1 MRPSPKLLHTILF
14 LHFITNLLLR
24 YLKRDSD
31 EEGVLNDNYKWFHRV
46 LADYFEQTTNM
57 DRRVEVSDHIQ
68 HFHLV
73 IHINFIN
80 LHFGNVDHSFRNTH
94 IT

>member
-1 MRPSPKLLHTILF
+1 MRPSPKLLHTIIF
-14 LHFITNLLLR
+14 LHFKVFITNLLLR

-57 DRRVEVSDHIQ
+57 DRRVEVSDHST
-68 HFHLV
+68 LSS
-73 IHINFIN
+73 
-80 LHFGNVDHSFRNTH
+80 VDPHPFYQSLC
-94 IT
+94 